1 VFKKRCHFLN
11 IFFLY
16 VILPQSERAA
26 RERKGEKGQM
36 ARESFHLVDPK
47 PDTMGLGRHP
57 QIGSCISK
65 ALPPHQTRGQLC
77 WANNVAEGDTLI
89 FSLQ

>member
-1 VFKKRCHFLN
+1 MFYRHSQSHHICSTSIYSVFKKRCHFLN

-65 ALPPHQTRGQLC
+65 ALPPQQT
-77 WANNVAEGDTLI
+77 
-89 FSLQ
+89 